1 MLSLSSLLS
10 GRLIF
15 TVLSMK
21 VGRAA
26 RSKPLPLFSPPFPP
40 PLHFLDHSLVAHSP
54 YFSLSPPLPPALPP
68 FLPLP
73 PSLLPPESKEQ
84 PSSAE
89 REREGG
95 GERKNSTPTGG
106 ERAGEGGMGRG
117 GESYFFLFSY
127 PRPTR
132 REGKRTEGEKKPK
145 KGKSIRASKKPRP
158 VSPPP
163 FSRGR
168 LCHSTPLPA
177 TLQAIFCR

>member
-1 MLSLSSLLS
+1 
-10 GRLIF
+10 
-15 TVLSMK
+15 MK

-26 RSKPLPLFSPPFPP
+26 RSKPLPLFPPPFPP

-68 FLPLP
+68 FLPLSP
-73 PSLLPPESKEQ
+73 FS
-84 PSSAE
+84 SSAGIQRTTFVGRE
-89 REREGG
+89 RER
-95 GERKNSTPTGG
+95 
-106 ERAGEGGMGRG
+106 GRG
-117 GESYFFLFSY
+117 RKKELHSNWRREGRGRRHGKGREGESYFFLFSY

-132 REGKRTEGEKKPK
+132 REGKRTEGGKNQK

-163 FSRGR
+163 SLPPLSRGR